1 MRRVIHVVGRM
12 HRAGIETWL
21 MQVVRRSQGQP
32 VKHDFLIHAP
42 GESAYDA
49 ELVERGCRI
58 YRVEGPRRSFGYPGA
73 LDAAFRRILAEG
85 PVHAVHAH
93 EHLWCGLILEAAR
106 RAAIPI
112 RIAHSHNETL
122 RLERFPN
129 IPRFAFGMW
138 MRSLISREMTH
149 GLSCSALAAP
159 SLFGGQWHSDPRVG
173 LHYYGLDFSR
183 FSVCENAGPMCYALG
198 ISPGRKVVAH
208 IGRCEPQKNQFFL
221 LRILERACR
230 LRSDLHLLFIGEG
243 ALESELRAVARELGL
258 SSRITWLRNRPDIPE
273 ILVSAADLF
282 LLPSLHEGL
291 PLVLLEAQAAG
302 LPCLFSSEIT
312 REVDLFP
319 DTNAILSCRRPA
331 GDWARELIALLRAP
345 LPDRAARLEQLM
357 SGPFSVARS
366 TDSLIS
372 LYHSDP
378 PAHPRVLFEQ
388 EACS

>member
-1 MRRVIHVVGRM
+1 MRRVLHVVGRM

-21 MQVVRRSQGQP
+21 MQVVRRSEGQP
-32 VKHDFLIHAP
+32 VRHDFLVHAP
-42 GESAYDA
+42 GESAYDS
-49 ELVERGCRI
+49 ELTARGCRI
-58 YRVEGPRRSFGYPGA
+58 YRVDGPRRSFRYPA
-73 LDAAFRRILAEG
+73 LLDAAFRRILADG

-93 EHLWCGLILEAAR
+93 EQLWCGLILEAAR

-112 RIAHSHNETL
+112 RIAHSHNDTL

-129 IPRFAFGMW
+129 IPRAAFGTW
-138 MRSLISREMTH
+138 MRLLISRAMTH

-159 SLFGGQWHSDPRVG
+159 SLFGAQWRRDPRIS

-183 FSVCENAGPMCYALG
+183 FSVCENSGPVRNALG
-198 ISPGRKVVAH
+198 IPPGRKVVAH
-208 IGRCEPQKNQFFL
+208 IGRCEPQKNQIFL
-221 LRILERACR
+221 LHILERACR

-243 ALESELRAVARELGL
+243 ALEARLKSAARDLGL
-258 SSRITWLRNRPDIPE
+258 TSRMTWLRNRPDIPE

-312 REVDLFP
+312 QEANLFP
-319 DTNAILSCRRPA
+319 DTNAILSCRRPPA
-331 GDWARELIALLRAP
+331 EWALELTALLRTP
-345 LPDRAARLEQLM
+345 RPDKAARLEALS
-357 SGPFSVARS
+357 SGPFSVTRS
-366 TDSLIS
+366 VESLLS
-372 LYHSDP
+372 LYHTHPSA
-378 PAHPRVLFEQ
+378 PAPALCHQ